1 MSLQIA
7 RRGFFCLVLGLL
19 ALAVRAETV
28 KGLYEANVPVA
39 GQDEQARAAA
49 VDVGFRDV
57 LVKVAGSARVLDNP
71 AVAATLSRA
80 NNYLLQFYF
89 TRIAYPPRDAGPAE
103 EPGLHVVFPPR
114 TVDDIL
120 RRAGEPIL
128 PPNRPATLLWLALD
142 DGAGPRLL
150 SRAVDTTV
158 ADWLGFHAAR
168 RAMPLLFPQMDIEDS
183 VALTPEQA
191 WALDAEATRRASA
204 RYGAESVLVGR
215 LVRASDGSWLGEW
228 RYLGVAQDS
237 AGQPGGIAASDAAT
251 GAGTGSDGATGDGI
265 AGDGATDALAR
276 SNATGSDG
284 SGSAPTLDAIAGQ
297 IADFTADAVA
307 ARYAVQTGLANTE
320 QLRLRVD
327 GVASFGAYEKLSRL
341 LKAMTSVRGLQL
353 VLIDRDTLFFD
364 VVTDSDFASV
374 ARELSL
380 LSQLG
385 NAGAEGEL
393 HYRWVGG

>member
-1 MSLQIA
+1 MSRQIA
-7 RRGFFCLVLGLL
+7 RQGFFCLALGLL
-19 ALAVRAETV
+19 VLAARAETV
-28 KGLYEANVPVA
+28 KGLYEADVPVA
-39 GQDEQARAAA
+39 SQDEQARAAA
-49 VDVGFRDV
+49 VEAGFRTV

-71 AVAATLSRA
+71 TVAATLSRA
-80 NNYLLQFYF
+80 NSYLLQYYF
-89 TRIAYPPRDAGPAE
+89 TRIGYPPRDAGPAE

-120 RRAGEPIL
+120 RRAGEPML

-142 DGAGPRLL
+142 EGTGPRLL
-150 SRAVDTTV
+150 SRAVDTAV

-168 RAMPLLFPQMDIEDS
+168 RAMPLLFPQLDIEDS
-183 VALTPEQA
+183 AAVTAEQV
-191 WALDAEATRRASA
+191 WALDNEATLRASA
-204 RYGAESVLVGR
+204 RYGAESVLVGK

-228 RYLGVAQDS
+228 RYLGVAQGG
-237 AGQPGGIAASDAAT
+237 AGQPGDAVASDGAA
-251 GAGTGSDGATGDGI
+251 SDGATGPAVG
-265 AGDGATDALAR
+265 G
-276 SNATGSDG
+276 TGTSSDG
-284 SGSAPTLDAIAGQ
+284 SGSAPTLDALAGQ
-297 IADFTADAVA
+297 LADFTADAVA

-327 GVASFGAYEKLSRL
+327 GVAGFAAYEKLSRL

-364 VVTDSDFASV
+364 IVTDSNFASV

-380 LSQLG
+380 LSQLN
-385 NAGAEGEL
+385 NAGDEGEL

>member
-1 MSLQIA
+1 MSRQIA
-7 RRGFFCLVLGLL
+7 RQGFLLLALGLL
-19 ALAVRAETV
+19 VLVARAETV
-28 KGLYEANVPVA
+28 KGLYEADVPVA
-39 GQDEQARAAA
+39 SQDEQARAAA
-49 VDVGFRDV
+49 VAAGFRAV
-57 LVKVAGSARVLDNP
+57 LVKVAGSARVLENP
-71 AVAATLSRA
+71 GVAAALPRA

-89 TRIAYPPRDAGPAE
+89 TNISYPPRDSGPAQ

-120 RRAGEPIL
+120 RRAGEPML

-142 DGAGPRLL
+142 DGTGPRLL
-150 SRAVDTTV
+150 SRAVDTAV

-183 VALTPEQA
+183 AALTPEQA
-191 WALDAEATRRASA
+191 WALDAEATLRASA
-204 RYGAESVLVGR
+204 RYGTESVLVGK

-228 RYLGVAQDS
+228 RYLGAAQSSS
-237 AGQPGGIAASDAAT
+237 AGQPGDAAS
-251 GAGTGSDGATGDGI
+251 SDGATGTAAGI
-265 AGDGATDALAR
+265 
-276 SNATGSDG
+276 TGTSSDG
-284 SGSAPTLDAIAGQ
+284 SGRAPALEELAGQ
-297 IADFTADAVA
+297 LADFTADAVA

-327 GVASFGAYEKLSRL
+327 GVAGFAAYEKLSGL

-364 VVTDSDFASV
+364 IVTDSNFASV

-380 LSQLG
+380 LSQLSR
-385 NAGAEGEL
+385 AGAEGEL
-393 HYRWVGG
+393 HYRWAGG

>member
-1 MSLQIA
+1 MSRQIA
-7 RRGFFCLVLGLL
+7 RQGFLCLALGLL
-19 ALAVRAETV
+19 VLAARAETV
-28 KGLYEANVPVA
+28 KGLYEADVPIA
-39 GQDEQARAAA
+39 SQDEQARAAA
-49 VDVGFRDV
+49 VDAGFRTV
-57 LVKVAGSARVLDNP
+57 LVKVAGSAGVLDNP

-89 TRIAYPPRDAGPAE
+89 TNISYPPRDAGPAE

-120 RRAGEPIL
+120 RRAGEPML
-128 PPNRPATLLWLALD
+128 PPNRPATLVWLALD
-142 DGAGPRLL
+142 DGTGARLL
-150 SRAVDTTV
+150 SRAVDTAV
-158 ADWLGFHAAR
+158 ADWLSFHAAR

-183 VALTPEQA
+183 AAVTAEQV
-191 WALDAEATRRASA
+191 WALDTEATLRASA
-204 RYGAESVLVGR
+204 RYDAESVLVGK

-237 AGQPGGIAASDAAT
+237 AGPPGDAGASDGAAIDGAASDGVASDAAT
-251 GAGTGSDGATGDGI
+251 VTAASDTGT
-265 AGDGATDALAR
+265 
-276 SNATGSDG
+276 NSDG
-284 SGSAPTLDAIAGQ
+284 SGSAPTLDALAGQ
-297 IADFTADAVA
+297 LADFTADAVA

-327 GVASFGAYEKLSRL
+327 GVAGFAAYEKLSRL

-364 VVTDSDFASV
+364 IVTDSNFASV

>member
-1 MSLQIA
+1 MSRQIA
-7 RRGFFCLVLGLL
+7 RQGFLCLALGLL
-19 ALAVRAETV
+19 VLAARAETV
-28 KGLYEANVPVA
+28 KGLYEAEVPVA
-39 GQDEQARAAA
+39 SQDEQARAAA
-49 VDVGFRDV
+49 VDAGFRQV

-71 AVAATLSRA
+71 GVAAALPRA

-89 TRIAYPPRDAGPAE
+89 TQINYPPRDSGPAQ
-103 EPGLHVVFPPR
+103 EPGLHVVFPSR

-120 RRAGEPIL
+120 RRAGEPML

-142 DGAGPRLL
+142 DGTGPRLL

-183 VALTPEQA
+183 AALTPEQA
-191 WALDAEATRRASA
+191 WALDTEATLRASA
-204 RYGAESVLVGR
+204 RYGAESVLVGK

-228 RYLGVAQDS
+228 RYLGVAQHNGS
-237 AGQPGGIAASDAAT
+237 GPPGDAPP
-251 GAGTGSDGATGDGI
+251 SDGATG
-265 AGDGATDALAR
+265 AAAN
-276 SNATGSDG
+276 STGTSSDG
-284 SGSAPTLDAIAGQ
+284 SGRAPALEDLAGQ
-297 IADFTADAVA
+297 LADFTADAVA

-327 GVASFGAYEKLSRL
+327 GVAGFAAYEKLSGL
-341 LKAMTSVRGLQL
+341 LTAMTSVRGLQL

-364 VVTDSDFASV
+364 IVTDSNFASV

-380 LSQLG
+380 LSQLSR
-385 NAGAEGEL
+385 AGAEGEL

>member
-1 MSLQIA
+1 MSRQIA
-7 RRGFFCLVLGLL
+7 RQGFLCLALGLL
-19 ALAVRAETV
+19 VLAARAETV
-28 KGLYEANVPVA
+28 KGLYEADVPIA
-39 GQDEQARAAA
+39 SQDEQARAAA
-49 VDVGFRDV
+49 VDAGFRTV
-57 LVKVAGSARVLDNP
+57 LVKVAGSAGVLDNP

-89 TRIAYPPRDAGPAE
+89 TNISYPPRDAGPAE

-120 RRAGEPIL
+120 RRAGEPML
-128 PPNRPATLLWLALD
+128 PPNRPATLVWLALD
-142 DGAGPRLL
+142 DGTGARLL
-150 SRAVDTTV
+150 IRAVDTAV

-183 VALTPEQA
+183 AAVTAEQV
-191 WALDAEATRRASA
+191 WALDTEATRRASA
-204 RYGAESVLVGR
+204 RYGAESVLIGK

-237 AGQPGGIAASDAAT
+237 AGLPGDAGASDGAAIDAAASDAASVTAASDT
-251 GAGTGSDGATGDGI
+251 GTS
-265 AGDGATDALAR
+265 
-276 SNATGSDG
+276 SDG
-284 SGSAPTLDAIAGQ
+284 SGSAPTLDALAGQ
-297 IADFTADAVA
+297 LADFTADAVA

-327 GVASFGAYEKLSRL
+327 GVAGFAAYEKLSRL

-353 VLIDRDTLFFD
+353 VLVDRDTLFFD
-364 VVTDSDFASV
+364 IVTDSNFASV

-380 LSQLG
+380 LSQLS
-385 NAGAEGEL
+385 NAGVEGEL